1 MGRPKRRVVPAAD
14 AARTHLSKA
23 QTALLLRALSS
34 HPAPVRDASPR
45 VATALRAAGLLAPHG
60 SPQPATYVL
69 TAAGLD
75 AAARLSA
82 QAVIDAVNARRA
94 SSDGAKESSPRDRGA
109 GGDTPSQR
117 PAGAPAN
124 WPFPVSGHAW

>member
-1 MGRPKRRVVPAAD
+1 MQAVD
-14 AARTHLSKA
+14 APRAKLSKA

-34 HPAPVRDASPR
+34 HPTPVQDANPR
-45 VATALRAAGLLAPHG
+45 VATPLRAAGLLAPHG

-82 QAVIDAVNARRA
+82 QAVIEAVNARQAAART
-94 SSDGAKESSPRDRGA
+94 KVVSPTEPAA
-109 GGDTPSQR
+109 GGDSPSKR
-117 PAGAPAN
+117 APGAPAD
-124 WPFPVSGHAW
+124 WPFPVSAHAR

>member
-1 MGRPKRRVVPAAD
+1 MPAVD
-14 AARTHLSKA
+14 APRAKLSKA
-23 QTALLLRALSS
+23 QPALLLRALSS
-34 HPAPVRDASPR
+34 HPAPIRDANPR
-45 VATALRAAGLLAPHG
+45 VATALRAAGLL
-60 SPQPATYVL
+60 SPQDALNPPGYVL

-94 SSDGAKESSPRDRGA
+94 SSSDRRQEAALAERGA
-109 GGDTPSQR
+109 VG
-117 PAGAPAN
+117 GAPAKRPASAPAD

>member
-1 MGRPKRRVVPAAD
+1 MPAVD
-14 AARTHLSKA
+14 APRAKLSKA

-34 HPAPVRDASPR
+34 HPVPVRDANPR
-45 VATALRAAGLLAPHG
+45 VATPLRAAGLLAPHG

-82 QAVIDAVNARRA
+82 QAVIDAVNARKAAAART
-94 SSDGAKESSPRDRGA
+94 KVVSP
-109 GGDTPSQR
+109 PSLQQAATLLRNGR
-117 PAGAPAN
+117 PARLPTG
-124 WPFPVSGHAW
+124 PFR